1 MEINVLRVEGIASI
15 LVSLPQKYFK
25 IGQKISF
32 LKQNKKKRKLVD
44 DMSNE
49 RNHEIVQKKPIND
62 FEQRLGKNPFCLI
75 IK

>member
-32 LKQNKKKRKLVD
+32 LKQNKKKRVD

>member
-32 LKQNKKKRKLVD
+32 LKQNKKRKLVD

-49 RNHEIVQKKPIND
+49 RNHEIVQKKPIDD

>member
-15 LVSLPQKYFK
+15 LFSLPQKYFK
-25 IGQKISF
+25 IGQNISF
-32 LKQNKKKRKLVD
+32 LKQNKKRKLVD

>member
-1 MEINVLRVEGIASI
+1 MRGLLVYL
-15 LVSLPQKYFK
+15 LVSLPQKNTSKLGKRNFISETK
-25 IGQKISF
+25 QK
-32 LKQNKKKRKLVD
+32 KLVD

-49 RNHEIVQKKPIND
+49 RNHEIVQKKKPIND